1 MSISISLNVSIS
13 ADVENRRLGETRVRF
28 ALSQLSAR
36 IHLMSMA
43 ASWGIETPA
52 KCQVALW
59 RYEEGVM
66 GEVRLIN
73 SQFGIYSM

>member
-1 MSISISLNVSIS
+1 
-13 ADVENRRLGETRVRF
+13 
-28 ALSQLSAR
+28 
-36 IHLMSMA
+36 MSMA